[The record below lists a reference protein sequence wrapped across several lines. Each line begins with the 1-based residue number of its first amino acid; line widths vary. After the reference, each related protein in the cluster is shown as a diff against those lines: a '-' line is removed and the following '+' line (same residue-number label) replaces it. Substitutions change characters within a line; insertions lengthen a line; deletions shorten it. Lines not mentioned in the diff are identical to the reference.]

1 MVYIIKIFNC
11 RTQTETYKHFSK
23 GILCSQLLILP
34 IKISKKNSKKR
45 NFQRTPPEKKTRL
58 FASKSP
64 FCGSRL
70 IFGIVTLDKI

>member
-45 NFQRTPPEKKTRL
+45 NFQRTPPEKKKLDFLLQKAL
-58 FASKSP
+58 FVAV
-64 FCGSRL
+64 G
-70 IFGIVTLDKI
+70 